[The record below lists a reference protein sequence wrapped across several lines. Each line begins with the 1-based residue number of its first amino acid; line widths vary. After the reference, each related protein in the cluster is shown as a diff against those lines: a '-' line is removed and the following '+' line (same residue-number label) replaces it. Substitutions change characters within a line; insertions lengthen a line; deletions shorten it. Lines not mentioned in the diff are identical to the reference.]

1 MAINTTAKLSVD
13 TTYNQKDSSS
23 SVSDSRTG
31 SLGYS
36 ASLTSGTGSLQ
47 VDAVF
52 NLDTEP
58 ITSGSELS
66 LNLASLSQ
74 PMLGAT
80 LNVSFNNVKS
90 LAIRNTSTTI
100 GEDISVRAT
109 GSDAFTAPFNG
120 GSGNL
125 LVKPAASYIYSDPY
139 TGATVDSSNKNFQI
153 TNEGTGTININVVAV
168 GVTG

>member
-58 ITSGSELS
+58 ITSGSEHS

-109 GSDAFTAPFNG
+109 
-120 GSGNL
+120 
-125 LVKPAASYIYSDPY
+125 
-139 TGATVDSSNKNFQI
+139 
-153 TNEGTGTININVVAV
+153 
-168 GVTG
+168 